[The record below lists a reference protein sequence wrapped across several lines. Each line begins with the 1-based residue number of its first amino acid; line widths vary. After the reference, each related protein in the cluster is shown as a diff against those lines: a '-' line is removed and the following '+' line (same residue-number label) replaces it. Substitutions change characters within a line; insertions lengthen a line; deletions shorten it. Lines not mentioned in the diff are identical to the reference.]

1 MGLADKYVAPKLS
14 HQSRALAGC
23 GIPNSVRSF
32 CTHNIS
38 TVAFAKALYYAS
50 VEDLETVG
58 CFLAVQE
65 IKLSPRNTAKPPVD
79 LLSSTQPAQSA
90 LENALTSVD
99 LDLRILSPR
108 FTVPRTYLRILFM
121 VLQCTVVGVCKNWH
135 TLFTAKAISGRVN
148 VKYWRAPTT
157 LR

>member
-32 CTHNIS
+32 YTHNIS
-38 TVAFAKALYYAS
+38 AVAFAKALYSAS

-65 IKLSPRNTAKPPVD
+65 IKLSTRNTAKPPVD
-79 LLSSTQPAQSA
+79 LLS
-90 LENALTSVD
+90 
-99 LDLRILSPR
+99 
-108 FTVPRTYLRILFM
+108 FTGHHF
-121 VLQCTVVGVCKNWH
+121 
-135 TLFTAKAISGRVN
+135 
-148 VKYWRAPTT
+148 
-157 LR
+157 